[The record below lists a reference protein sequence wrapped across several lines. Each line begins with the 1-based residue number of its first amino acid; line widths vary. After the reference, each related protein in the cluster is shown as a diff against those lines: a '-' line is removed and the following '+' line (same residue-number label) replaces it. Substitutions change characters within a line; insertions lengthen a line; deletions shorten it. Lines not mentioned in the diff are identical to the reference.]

1 MKSTIL
7 LTLLGLAGLS
17 TTASVSNKVNKKRNI
32 YSDGSL
38 YGTHGLLTTD
48 AINAHNVY
56 QIPQQRVPLPT
67 LIKTPYRVNFAN
79 QQANF
84 DPFGN
89 GNFGS
94 FLPSFET
101 SSLNFKPLPQSLG
114 APVAP
119 AFDGYDYQIPNGQR
133 FAEEPVPNSFDLVIP
148 PAMRNLPIPNSNL
161 PPGFRATMVTR
172 RILTPFNEGLFF
184 KYPGYIPEGGLPV
197 TLPIVNTRP
206 TRVVVPQHGAV
217 AFGSGGLGYS
227 YLPGGRIA
235 IGSGSLGLSNIVK
248 ARNNLL
254 PPRRPYMKPTEQDFI
269 LPQAINQ
276 LQRKI
281 DDFSSQQ
288 DTSSTSLASSVSLKG
303 STSANNLT
311 VFPISEEDRRLAE
324 IYNF

>member
-1 MKSTIL
+1 MT
-7 LTLLGLAGLS
+7 A
-17 TTASVSNKVNKKRNI
+17 ASVSNKVNKRNI
-32 YSDGSL
+32 YNDGSL

-48 AINAHNVY
+48 AINAHNLY
-56 QIPQQRVPLPT
+56 QIPQQHVPLPT
-67 LIKTPYRVNFAN
+67 LIKTPYRVDF

-84 DPFGN
+84 DPYGSA
-89 GNFGS
+89 NFGS
-94 FLPSFET
+94 FLPNFET
-101 SSLNFKPLPQSLG
+101 SNLNFKPLPQSIG
-114 APVAP
+114 AAAPP
-119 AFDGYDYQIPNGQR
+119 AFDGYNYQIPNGQR

-148 PAMRNLPIPNSNL
+148 PAMRNLPIPNANL

-172 RILTPFNEGLFF
+172 RILTPFNEGLFY

-254 PPRRPYMKPTEQDFI
+254 PPRRPYMRPTEQDFVF
-269 LPQAINQ
+269 PQAINQ

-281 DDFSSQQ
+281 DDFSQQ
-288 DTSSTSLASSVSLKG
+288 DTSSTSSTSLTPSISLKS
-303 STSANNLT
+303 STSPNNLT